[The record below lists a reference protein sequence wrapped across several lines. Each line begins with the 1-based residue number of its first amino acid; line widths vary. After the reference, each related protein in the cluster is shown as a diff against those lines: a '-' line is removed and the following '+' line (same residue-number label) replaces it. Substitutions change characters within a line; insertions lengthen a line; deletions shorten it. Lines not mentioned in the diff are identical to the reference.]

1 MCHSK
6 GPHFNLRMGGGGP
19 KEFFGSEILAKR
31 DFFGSMKD
39 TCTGF
44 LLVVKKHWDLG
55 GGKLT
60 IY

>member
-31 DFFGSMKD
+31 DFFWVYERHLYRISFGCEK
-39 TCTGF
+39 TLGF
-44 LLVVKKHWDLG
+44 G
-55 GGKLT
+55 GAN
-60 IY
+60 